1 MQETRRNRGRGDWDL
16 VSIRWSRRESH
27 RAAPVRLK
35 RTRRRSDERTR
46 DRCAARYRCG
56 KIALKRFLRLSRLF
70 RAVFKAREV
79 LQESKFNLADRTIS
93 LFGNNKLS
101 LAFQLCS
108 FLV

>member
-1 MQETRRNRGRGDWDL
+1 MSETCRHR
-16 VSIRWSRRESH
+16 SRRTGYLVPIRRPRWESH
-27 RAAPVRLK
+27 RAASIRLK
-35 RTRRRSDERTR
+35 RARPRSDERAR
-46 DRCAARYRCG
+46 DRRAARYRCG

-79 LQESKFNLADRTIS
+79 LQETKFNLADRTIS